1 MRSLNCWTKV
11 YRAAVLDLKIE
22 FPWMQQLMLLSQ
34 AAVSSHSVKKCLTK
48 HLPPAAVADASLCV
62 FSVSIFL
69 FLFFCC
75 ECEIWNRVFPAWHQ
89 PLLLTRCLLFPGAS
103 RAFSRA
109 RPCCPCC
116 RRSRSQLTFHS
127 PSRQPSGPSPSPQ
140 TPCLG
145 EARISRVFY
154 QGQAKELQDPGCR
167 SKRINFQ
174 SDWPGPLGTP
184 EQKWHSGTGSWPCGS
199 GWCKPS
205 S

>member
-1 MRSLNCWTKV
+1 
-11 YRAAVLDLKIE
+11 
-22 FPWMQQLMLLSQ
+22 MQQLMLLSHP
-34 AAVSSHSVKKCLTK
+34 AVSSHSLKQCLEK
-48 HLPPAAVADASLCV
+48 APASCCRGWCFALC
-62 FSVSIFL
+62 IFCL
-69 FLFFCC
+69 DWFFFFFFG
-75 ECEIWNRVFPAWHQ
+75 ECEIWNCIFPTWHQ
-89 PLLLTRCLLFPGAS
+89 RLRLTDCLLFPGAS
-103 RAFSRA
+103 RVFSRP
-109 RPCCPCC
+109 RPCCPSC
-116 RRSRSQLTFHS
+116 RRSRRQLTFHS

-154 QGQAKELQDPGCR
+154 QGQARELQDPGCR

-174 SDWPGPLGTP
+174 SDWTGPLGTP